1 MPVPSPIFPQSQ
13 SSPETVA
20 LWVPHRDDP
29 RAFGPL
35 FHISS
40 DDRLPLAGDLW
51 CRAELGGVHLIGDST
66 AQSARK
72 PERGRCVEHC
82 CQGRGLDFLRAMG
95 PDKVSSCPTL
105 IHARPLSRKLLKS
118 SPMIPDPLTC
128 FPPTANQ
135 HYARAARN
143 TAKMAI
149 TFHVAAS
156 ASASSVVARNQRS
169 NSQATSLESAKQ
181 RSVAMRMRGG
191 ACRAKLRPTSG
202 VDCQGALKPTRAP
215 CCGTSTRAAA
225 RASHPPPS
233 ISAPLSRIPPTTT
246 WAQRLGQ
253 SFSSPSRP

>member
-1 MPVPSPIFPQSQ
+1 
-13 SSPETVA
+13 
-20 LWVPHRDDP
+20 
-29 RAFGPL
+29 
-35 FHISS
+35 
-40 DDRLPLAGDLW
+40 
-51 CRAELGGVHLIGDST
+51 
-66 AQSARK
+66 
-72 PERGRCVEHC
+72 
-82 CQGRGLDFLRAMG
+82 MG

-156 ASASSVVARNQRS
+156 ASASSVVARNRRS
-169 NSQATSLESAKQ
+169 NSQAPSLESAKQ

-225 RASHPPPS
+225 RASHPPQHFRTPVPHPS
-233 ISAPLSRIPPTTT
+233 HHHMGTTARPEFLLAISALTAFLFGALQRSSWFLCLIVDRAYWPTGWPRSMWPFAQHPLNAR
-246 WAQRLGQ
+246 AR
-253 SFSSPSRP
+253 